1 MSESNQVRL
10 TYKSQLGDYGL
21 TADHDRYKIYNKL
34 GMYEDLGSVEY
45 LTICVARIKEIEILN
60 IYKEEE

>member
-1 MSESNQVRL
+1 MSESIQVRL

-34 GMYEDLGSVEY
+34 GKYEDLGSVEY
-45 LTICVARIKEIEILN
+45 LARCVVWVREIEKLN
-60 IYKEEE
+60 TNKEEK